1 MFWILLTSI
10 VWTKTVESFFIRVL
24 QKNGLRVE
32 KMMMTFFFFVN
43 YPFKRCN
50 SMENVVSLVV

>member
-32 KMMMTFFFFVN
+32 KMMMTFFFFR
-43 YPFKRCN
+43 KL
-50 SMENVVSLVV
+50 SI